1 VCTQKVKK
9 SKKYKKKK
17 KQVAA
22 KDGMWIDV
30 IAKHAYRFIYA
41 VRLQHIMAK
50 NANQAHQ
57 LAA

>member
-1 VCTQKVKK
+1 VKEA
-9 SKKYKKKK
+9 KKYKKEE
-17 KQVAA
+17 QVAA

-30 IAKHAYRFIYA
+30 IAKHAYRFIYLTRG

-57 LAA
+57 LAAC